1 MTTVFDVPAD
11 TLIREVARI
20 LKEDYEEVTPPSW
33 APYVKTGSHKER
45 AVADPD
51 WWFVRCA
58 SILRK
63 VYLTY
68 PVGISRLRTAYGG
81 KKRRGSRPEH
91 FRKGSGAIIR
101 NALGQLEAAGLVQK
115 EEKKGRMLTPKG
127 RSLLDLTAHK
137 IHQALQKKNK
147 K

>member
-1 MTTVFDVPAD
+1 MSNINNTD
-11 TLIREVARI
+11 
-20 LKEDYEEVTPPSW
+20 
-33 APYVKTGSHKER
+33 
-45 AVADPD
+45 
-51 WWFVRCA
+51 
-58 SILRK
+58 
-63 VYLTY
+63 LTY

-101 NALGQLEAAGLVQK
+101 NALGQLEAAGLVK
-115 EEKKGRMLTPKG
+115 TEEKKGRTLTPKG

-137 IHQALQKKNK
+137 IHQAVQKKSK